1 MTKLVPSCLWL
12 LLAFSSNRR
21 VSNIPYSRSSLFHT
35 QVSPTQIVFTSRS
48 LKYIVHSSIIG
59 YLELPLSPT
68 FLVSPW
74 GFQLAVFNLIYVI
87 NNQSTFL
94 CRGYIENVKKMYRS
108 MKQCNLNT
116 RMIWFCHIICFNKW
130 RELNSLFYLRGI
142 NMKNILKSFPVSES
156 LFSFLFVL
164 HPGYPKK
171 IASSRLSSSPSNE

>member
-1 MTKLVPSCLWL
+1 MEETNQIWSWHVHTIEYIIQVDTKYQLVTKLVPSCLWL

-94 CRGYIENVKKMYRS
+94 CRGYIENDKKMYRS

-116 RMIWFCHIICFNKW
+116 RMIWFLSHH
-130 RELNSLFYLRGI
+130 LFQQMTWIKLAF
-142 NMKNILKSFPVSES
+142 LSE
-156 LFSFLFVL
+156 
-164 HPGYPKK
+164 
-171 IASSRLSSSPSNE
+171 RN